1 MNPRTIF
8 NCLSVA
14 PPNPSSLHA
23 MRRTHRGTNLTHN
36 KMPNWRI
43 YLGTMRTR
51 ASGVLMVNYFPLFA
65 PSSPLNLLI
74 IPQSH
79 PTHPSSLYSFFLILL
94 ILSLLTHPSLPYYS
108 LPTHPSSPY
117 SYYLSLPTHSSS
129 PYSSF
134 HKLLI
139 LPHPTHT
146 SLPYSSFLPPTHPS
160 SPTYPS

>member
-74 IPQSH
+74 IPQCH

-94 ILSLLTHPSLPYYS
+94 ILSLLTHPFLT
-108 LPTHPSSPY
+108 LLFSPY
-117 SYYLSLPTHSSS
+117 SSFLTILILPLPTHSSS
-129 PYSSF
+129 PFSSF
-134 HKLLI
+134 LTLLI
-139 LPHPTHT
+139 LPHPTHP
-146 SLPYSSFLPPTHPS
+146 SSPYSSFLPPTHPS